1 MHNESVLVAIVI
13 CSLVIYVVVTDN
25 HEFTPRKRVCNDI
38 DGRCYDIADKYYK
51 TKEASEILAQLND
64 FGINVMRHLRRKY
77 IWNDSGNPHGKE
89 IVEYLLSNYNPDTII
104 ENAPIN
110 DVNTSYVDDKGKV
123 FALCLR
129 EKESGD
135 NNFHSMDLLKFV
147 VLHEMS
153 HMATESFGHEVDFW
167 THFKFLLKEAKAAG
181 LYNPVDYNKQPIV
194 YCSLKV
200 SYNPYFDNRL
210 KNL

>member
-1 MHNESVLVAIVI
+1 
-13 CSLVIYVVVTDN
+13 
-25 HEFTPRKRVCNDI
+25 
-38 DGRCYDIADKYYK
+38 
-51 TKEASEILAQLND
+51 
-64 FGINVMRHLRRKY
+64 MRHLRKKY
-77 IWNDSGNPHGKE
+77 IWNDSGNQHGKE
-89 IVEYLLSNYNPDTII
+89 IVEYLLSNYNPDAII

-147 VLHEMS
+147 VLHEMT
-153 HMATESFGHEVDFW
+153 HMATESFGHELDFW
-167 THFKFLLKEAKAAG
+167 VHFKFLLKEAKDAK
-181 LYNPVDYNKQPIV
+181 LYNPIDYRKYPIV

-200 SYNPYFDNRL
+200 AYNPYFDDRL
-210 KNL
+210 KTL